1 MWSFKLLSITFA
13 ALQKPRQGNFE
24 KFQRSGES
32 RFDGS
37 ENDRSFLKI
46 TKWQQ
51 KLVWTYKRGKLVS
64 FFLNNAAKTCLFGLK
79 ILETIE
85 IGHVFQSRA
94 FFHFSSNLY
103 RSCLSAFENMEYLI
117 FWTRIPDSKQGLRS
131 ANVIKFTKFS
141 TRHKKR
147 RKTKKQFLKRI
158 GRKCRLS

>member
-1 MWSFKLLSITFA
+1 MKSCSTNHSFNVIFSITTYFLIFFNQLASKCLPSLSFVFPLLSITFA

-51 KLVWTYKRGKLVS
+51 KLVRTYKRGKLVS
-64 FFLNNAAKTCLFGLK
+64 FFPNNAAKTCLFGPK
-79 ILETIE
+79 ILETLE
-85 IGHVFQSRA
+85 IGPVFQSRA

-103 RSCLSAFENMEYLI
+103 RSCLSTFENMEYLI
-117 FWTRIPDSKQGLRS
+117 F
-131 ANVIKFTKFS
+131 
-141 TRHKKR
+141 
-147 RKTKKQFLKRI
+147 
-158 GRKCRLS
+158 